1 MIEYRL
7 AEGAE
12 DISRPL
18 SRALKEWTGL
28 QWVVS
33 LSQDMGAETL
43 YKEAHDDATRR
54 RDNAADNPLVQ
65 AALEI
70 FPGAEIVS
78 VTNMDELSGTFR
90 QI

>member
-1 MIEYRL
+1 
-7 AEGAE
+7 
-12 DISRPL
+12 
-18 SRALKEWTGL
+18 
-28 QWVVS
+28 
-33 LSQDMGAETL
+33 MGAETL

-78 VTNMDELSGTFR
+78 VTNMDELSGPLSLDIEGDHEGHEFPNDEDKT
-90 QI
+90 